1 MSGPNSSG
9 RWAILPALAVED
21 KETGDAAFRVLAC
34 LSTYSD
40 KEGWC
45 WPSTE
50 TIAHRI
56 GKSRSAVQLS
66 LRLLQTRG
74 LIEVHPTRRRDG
86 GDSSNKY
93 RIVCDIERLPQ
104 PDQLA
109 AGGASSAGRGGQLS
123 WQGGPAEL
131 APILERTQ
139 FNDSVASATGADA
152 PAAADPVKSI
162 FDRGLAILGPGQR
175 SLLGKYRKDYGD
187 TVVLAAIVQCENEQ
201 PSDPPAYFVA
211 CCERRRG
218 NGRQASAEAG
228 HSRALDILA
237 KAAIDF
243 DERQSGGG
251 DLETL
256 N

>member
-1 MSGPNSSG
+1 MSGANSSG
-9 RWAILPALAVED
+9 RWAIVPAPAVED
-21 KETGDAAFRVLAC
+21 KAVGDAAFRVLAC

-40 KEGWC
+40 TEGWC
-45 WPSTE
+45 WPSNE
-50 TIAHRI
+50 TIAQRI
-56 GKSRSAVQLS
+56 GKTRQAVQQS
-66 LRLLQTRG
+66 LRLLQARG
-74 LIEVHPTRRRDG
+74 LIEVHPRRRSDG

-104 PDQLA
+104 PAHL
-109 AGGASSAGRGGQLS
+109 AGGASSPCRGGKLTL
-123 WQGGPAEL
+123 QGGQAHL

-139 FNDSVASATGADA
+139 FNDLEATASGAGA
-152 PAAADPVKSI
+152 PGAADPVKSI
-162 FDRGLAILGPGQR
+162 FDRGLTILGQRQR

-187 TVVLAAIVQCENEQ
+187 TVVLAAIVECENEQ

-211 CCERRRG
+211 CCERRG
-218 NGRQASAEAG
+218 NGRRSSAEAG
-228 HSRALDILA
+228 HARALDILA
-237 KAAIDF
+237 QAAIDF